1 MSLHL
6 KPGQLTL
13 ADLRQAYLAP
23 VRLSLDPSAD
33 APVAAS
39 VACVENIIAEGRT
52 AYGINTGFGLLASTR
67 ISPADLEKLQRS
79 IVLSMPPAS
88 ARRWTTPWCG
98 WSCCSR

>member
-33 APVAAS
+33 APIAAS

-52 AYGINTGFGLLASTR
+52 AYGINTGFGLLASTL
-67 ISPADLEKLQRS
+67 SPPQTVAAANRS
-79 IVLSMPPAS
+79 SAS
-88 ARRWTTPWCG
+88 NNPRSA
-98 WSCCSR
+98 

>member
-1 MSLHL
+1 
-6 KPGQLTL
+6 QATL
-13 ADLRQAYLAP
+13 AATGASALGSRLRRTGA
-23 VRLSLDPSAD
+23 R

-79 IVLSMPPAS
+79 IVLSHA
-88 ARRWTTPWCG
+88 AG
-98 WSCCSR
+98 VGAGIQAQAHGGQVGLAQVG